1 MKKVLS
7 SVILFAVLFSFV
19 SCNDEQKEKVSDALK
34 LNGYWQCTSIG
45 GEISGIAEGD
55 VDGGKYTKLMSIGF
69 LGTTS
74 TGKYARVGG
83 SDVEGMASM
92 ATAAYDL
99 IKNLGSKEAWEKLLT
114 AGSYTIADG
123 VITLTPKDGSDPVSY
138 KYSFSEDGNTLT
150 LSQEVASASDNET
163 VNTIATTLNSILSA
177 VGKQEISTSVNV
189 SYTYKKVGVSELK
202 SLFTK
207 EATE

>member
-45 GEISGIAEGD
+45 GGISGIAEGD

-83 SDVEGMASM
+83 NDVEGMASM
-92 ATAAYDL
+92 ATEAYDL
-99 IKNLGSKEAWEKLLT
+99 IQKLGSKEAWEKLLT

-123 VITLTPKDGSDPVSY
+123 VITLTPKDASPVSY
-138 KYSFSEDGNTLT
+138 NYSFSEDGNTLT
-150 LSQEVASASDNET
+150 LSQEVVSASGNET
-163 VNTIATTLNSILSA
+163 MKTIATTLNSILSY
-177 VGKQEISTSVNV
+177 VGKEEISTSVNV
-189 SYTYKKVGVSELK
+189 SYTYKKVSVSELK